1 MITEKIKIISRSRVF
16 QHILFWCSS
25 YFILLKLFTGSGKAE
40 QIDHVYTVLFLFT
53 IIPVV
58 YLNLL
63 LLIPRLLSK
72 NRYLLYGMS
81 LLFAIPVFAELNIA
95 FFDKW
100 VSSLL
105 PGYYFISY
113 YGFTDIIKYITA
125 LLVITTLLKLSKG
138 WFMLSDANRRL
149 SQLQKEKTETE
160 LKALKGQINPHFLF
174 NSLNSIY
181 SLALNSPDKTP
192 EVVLKLSD
200 ILRYVIYE
208 SNVDLIALSK
218 EVKYL
223 NDYIDLQKLRTD
235 DRAVVTFNI
244 SGDLKSIMIA
254 PLLLFPLVENSFKHG
269 IKGATGKSFVNI
281 RLQSSEK
288 QVSFDI
294 ENNKGFADDIEKN
307 EFKGIGLENVRKRLE
322 MIYPGKHEL
331 NVDGNGETFKV
342 RLIINQP
349 DINYES

>member
-1 MITEKIKIISRSRVF
+1 MIAEKIKAISRNRVL
-16 QHILFWCSS
+16 QHILFWCFS

-40 QIDHVYTVLFLFT
+40 QIDHVYTVLFLLT

-58 YLNLL
+58 YINLL
-63 LLIPRLLSK
+63 LLITKLLSM

-100 VSSLL
+100 VSHLL

-113 YGFTDIIKYITA
+113 YGFADIVKFITA

-181 SLALNSPDKTP
+181 SLALNNPDKTP

-208 SNVDLIALSK
+208 SNVDLINLSK

-223 NDYIDLQKLRTD
+223 NDYIDLQKLRSD
-235 DRAVVTFNI
+235 ERASFKFDI
-244 SGDLKSIMIA
+244 SGEMKNIMIA

-269 IKGATGKSFVNI
+269 IKGATGKSFVNLN
-281 RLQSSEK
+281 LQSSENR
-288 QVSFDI
+288 VSFVI
-294 ENNKGFADDIEKN
+294 ENNKGFTDDIEKT

-322 MIYPGKHEL
+322 MIYPGKYEL
-331 NVDGNGETFKV
+331 DVDGSGDTFKV
-342 RLIINQP
+342 RLT
-349 DINYES
+349 INYPDLAYEN